1 MTRKTQAHS
10 KKYGGELTKWSIHNL
25 SSGLK
30 VMTAVVVS
38 DPLNR
43 WEEGWT
49 MRSSPVLNIDR
60 EKGIVETLNTIY
72 SVDDNEIKEDYGD
85 FVKHIYF

>member
-1 MTRKTQAHS
+1 
-10 KKYGGELTKWSIHNL
+10 
-25 SSGLK
+25 
-30 VMTAVVVS
+30 MTAVVVS

-85 FVKHIYF
+85 LVKHIYF